1 MHGKSLLTIIILF
14 WLLVVGE
21 SKVYLVLDLVKT
33 IVSLSPLLWDGSF
46 LLITLDISYFGVE
59 AEKLRTKK
67 SNLKLC
73 YPKVLESTST
83 IVNFQ
88 EK

>member
-14 WLLVVGE
+14 WLLVVGK

-59 AEKLRTKK
+59 AEKLNQKIQFETM
-67 SNLKLC
+67 L
-73 YPKVLESTST
+73 PESFRKHFNHS
-83 IVNFQ
+83 
-88 EK
+88 